1 MGGNGKLMA
10 IPLFC
15 FHAGAALLNPL
26 NLQDHICRFKQIPHF
41 GIATKETL
49 SCYGPDPT
57 I

>member
-1 MGGNGKLMA
+1 MA